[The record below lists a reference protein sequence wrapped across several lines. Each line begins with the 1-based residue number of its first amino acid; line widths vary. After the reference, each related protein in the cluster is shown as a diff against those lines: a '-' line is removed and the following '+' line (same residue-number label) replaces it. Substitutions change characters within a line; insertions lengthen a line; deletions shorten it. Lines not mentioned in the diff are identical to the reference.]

1 MKPNRTIKA
10 GYKIILKRMK
20 FLIRYLIFILSLLL
34 SISTNAQYKYAFQN
48 PALSIDKRADNLIQQ
63 LTTEEKINLLL
74 YNSPGVERLGI
85 PKYNWW
91 NEALHGVARA
101 GRATVFPQAIGMAA
115 TFNDSLIY
123 KVATAISDEARAKFN
138 AAVKNNNRSQYLG
151 LTFWSPNINIF
162 RDPRWGRGHET
173 YGEDPYLTGS
183 IGTAFVKGLQGNN
196 PNYYKTVACAKH
208 FAVHSGPEPLRH
220 EFNATVS
227 NNDLRNTYLPAFKKL
242 VTEAKVGGIMCAY
255 NRTDSLPCCTSKFL
269 LQDILRKEW
278 NFKGYV
284 VTDCWALDDIF
295 RYHKF
300 VKTDEEAAALAVKAN
315 VNVECGNTLKALQG
329 ALNKGLIT
337 QMEID
342 ASLKINVEIL
352 FKLGLF
358 DAAEKNPYHKIGES
372 VINNTAHRAL
382 AKETAVQ
389 SMVLL
394 SNKNNT
400 LPLSKN
406 VKHVL
411 VTGPNADVSNVLMA
425 NYNGNSRS
433 CINFLEGISG
443 HVSASTIITYNQGCS
458 LTDTAMQEVYWQIN
472 DADAVIAVL
481 GLSPLLE
488 GENGDAYLSEAG
500 GDKKDIKFPYAQLKY
515 LRKLREKT
523 TKPLIVI
530 LTTGSAIELEEVE
543 KIADAVLLAWYPG
556 EEGGNAAAAILFGE
570 ANPAGRLPV
579 TFYRSTGD
587 LPPFE
592 DYSMKERTY
601 RYFSGKPLHSFGFG
615 LSYTNFIYADLA
627 VSKFKSDLNFKLTIK
642 NIGKYDGDEVVQ
654 LYLRKI
660 DAAAGMPFKEL
671 KSFKRIRIK
680 KWSSKTISFLLTRKN
695 MEYWDENKNGYFVY
709 PGEYEVMIGSSS
721 EDIKLRHRFTVQ

>member
-1 MKPNRTIKA
+1 MIL
-10 GYKIILKRMK
+10 LKRYC
-20 FLIRYLIFILSLLL
+20 LFILLLFF
-34 SISTNAQYKYAFQN
+34 STTISAQYKYGFQN
-48 PALSIDKRADNLIQQ
+48 PAFSIDKRINNLIQL
-63 LTTEEKINLLL
+63 LTTEEKIDLLL

-85 PKYNWW
+85 PTYNWW
-91 NEALHGVARA
+91 SEALHGVARA

-115 TFNDSLIY
+115 TFNDALIY
-123 KVATAISDEARAKFN
+123 KVADAISDEARAKFN
-138 AAVKNNNRSQYLG
+138 SAIKNNNRSQYLG

-173 YGEDPYLTGS
+173 YGEDPYLTGA

-196 PNYYKTVACAKH
+196 LNYYKVVACAKH

-220 EFNATVS
+220 QFNATVS

-269 LQDILRKEW
+269 LHDILRNEW

-300 VKTDEEAAALAVKAN
+300 VKTDEEAAALAIKAN

-329 ALNKGLIT
+329 SLNKGLVT
-337 QMEID
+337 QKEID
-342 ASLKINVEIL
+342 ASLKINLETL

-358 DAAEKNPYHKIGES
+358 DAGAKNPYTKINEN
-372 VINNTAHRAL
+372 VINDDAHRAL
-382 AKETAVQ
+382 AKETAIQ
-389 SMVLL
+389 SIVLL
-394 SNKNNT
+394 SNKNKT

-406 VKHVL
+406 INHIL
-411 VTGPNADVSNVLMA
+411 VTGPNADVSTVLLA
-425 NYNGNSRS
+425 NYNGNSAN
-433 CINFLEGISG
+433 CISFLEGITG
-443 HVSASTIITYNQGCS
+443 HVGASTIISDNQGCN
-458 LTDTAMQEVYWQIN
+458 LTDTSMQEVFWQIN

-488 GENGDAYLSEAG
+488 GENGDAILSEAG

-515 LRKLREKT
+515 LRLLREKT
-523 TKPLIVI
+523 KKPLIVV

-543 KIADAVLLAWYPG
+543 KIADAVVLAWYPG
-556 EEGGNAAAAILFGE
+556 EEGGNAVADILFGD

-579 TFYRSTGD
+579 TFYRSTDD

-601 RYFSGKPLHSFGFG
+601 RYFSGKPLHPFGFG
-615 LSYTNFIYADLA
+615 LSYTSFTYSNLS
-627 VSKFKSDLNFKLTIK
+627 VSKIK
-642 NIGKYDGDEVVQ
+642 NDFSFQLNIKNTGKSDGDEVVQ
-654 LYLRKI
+654 LYIRRVNKEK
-660 DAAAGMPFKEL
+660 DAPVKEL
-671 KSFKRIRIK
+671 KSFKRIHVK
-680 KWSSKTISFLLTRKN
+680 KNKSKPVSLLLTTRD
-695 MEYWDENKNGYFVY
+695 MEYWDENKNSYIIY
-709 PGEYEVMIGSSS
+709 PGTYEVMIGSSS
-721 EDIKLRHRFTVQ
+721 EDIKLRYRISID

>member
-1 MKPNRTIKA
+1 MFCPRPYFFT
-10 GYKIILKRMK
+10 
-20 FLIRYLIFILSLLL
+20 FLLFI
-34 SISTNAQYKYAFQN
+34 SITTSAQYPYAFQN
-48 PALSIDKRADNLIQQ
+48 SILSIDIRVNDLLQQ
-63 LTTEEKINLLL
+63 LTPEEKINLLL
-74 YNSPGVERLGI
+74 YNSPGVDRLGI

-123 KVATAISDEARAKFN
+123 RVADAISDEARAKFN
-138 AAVKNNNRSQYLG
+138 AAVKNNNRAQYLG
-151 LTFWSPNINIF
+151 LSFWSPNINIF

-173 YGEDPYLTGS
+173 YGEDPYLTGT
-183 IGTAFVKGLQGNN
+183 IGTAFVKGLQGND
-196 PNYYKTVACAKH
+196 PKYYKTVACAKH

-220 EFNATVS
+220 AFNATVS
-227 NNDLRNTYLPAFKKL
+227 DNDLRNTYLPAFKKL
-242 VTEAKVGGIMCAY
+242 VTEAKVGGVMCAY
-255 NRTDSLPCCTSKFL
+255 NRTGGLPCCNSKFL
-269 LQDILRKEW
+269 LQDILRNEW

-295 RYHKF
+295 RYHQF
-300 VKTDEEAAALAVKAN
+300 VKTDEEAAALAIKAN

-329 ALNKGLIT
+329 ALNKGLVT
-337 QMEID
+337 QKEID
-342 ASLKINVEIL
+342 AALKINIETL

-358 DAAEKNPYHKIGES
+358 DAVDKNPYTKIDEN
-372 VINNTAHRAL
+372 VIDNKAHRAL

-394 SNKNNT
+394 SNKNNI

-406 VKHVL
+406 IKHIL

-425 NYNGNSRS
+425 NYNGNSAS
-433 CINFLEGISG
+433 CINFLEGITG
-443 HVSASTIITYNQGCS
+443 HVSASTIISYNQGCT
-458 LTDTAMQEVYWQIN
+458 LTDTAMHEVYWQIN
-472 DADAVIAVL
+472 DADVVVAVL

-523 TKPLIVI
+523 TKPLIVV
-530 LTTGSAIELEEVE
+530 LTTGSAVELEEVE

-556 EEGGNAAAAILFGE
+556 EEGGNAAAAILFGD

-579 TFYRSTGD
+579 TFYKMNKD

-601 RYFSGKPLHSFGFG
+601 RYFTGKALHPFGFG
-615 LSYTNFIYADLA
+615 LSYTQFNYADLS
-627 VSKFKSDLNFKLTIK
+627 VSKIKNDLNFKLTIK
-642 NIGKYDGDEVVQ
+642 NTGKYDGDEVVQ
-654 LYLRKI
+654 LYIRKM
-660 DAAAGMPFKEL
+660 DAAEGRPFKEL

-680 KWSSKTISFLLTRKN
+680 KGSSKTISLLLTQKD
-695 MEYWDENKNGYFVY
+695 MEYWNENKNGYFVY

>member
-1 MKPNRTIKA
+1 MTAAWFSTSCFAQHKYVFRNPS
-10 GYKIILKRMK
+10 
-20 FLIRYLIFILSLLL
+20 LSV
-34 SISTNAQYKYAFQN
+34 
-48 PALSIDKRADNLIQQ
+48 DKRVDDLIQQ
-63 LTTEEKINLLL
+63 LTIDEKINLLL
-74 YNSPGVERLGI
+74 YNNDGVERLGI

-115 TFNDSLIY
+115 TFNDALIY
-123 KVATAISDEARAKFN
+123 KVADAISDEARAKFN

-151 LTFWSPNINIF
+151 LSFWSPNINIF

-173 YGEDPYLTGS
+173 YGEDPYLSGTV
-183 IGTAFVKGLQGNN
+183 GTAFVKGLQGNN

-208 FAVHSGPEPLRH
+208 FAVHSGPEPIRH

-255 NRTDSLPCCTSKFL
+255 NRMDSLPCCTSKFL
-269 LQDILRKEW
+269 LQDILRDEW

-300 VKTDEEAAALAVKAN
+300 VKTGEEAAALAIKAN
-315 VNVECGNTLKALQG
+315 VNVECGNTLKALKG
-329 ALNKGLIT
+329 ALAKGLVS
-337 QMEID
+337 QKEID
-342 ASLKINVEIL
+342 AALKINLEIL
-352 FKLGLF
+352 FKLGLL
-358 DAAEKNPYHKIGES
+358 DPAGKDPYHKINGS
-372 VINNTAHRAL
+372 VINNTAHRLL

-389 SMVLL
+389 SIVLL
-394 SNKNNT
+394 SNKNNV

-406 VKHVL
+406 IKHIL
-411 VTGPNADVSNVLMA
+411 VTGPNADVTNVLMA
-425 NYNGNSRS
+425 NYNGNSAN
-433 CINFLEGISG
+433 CISFLEGITG
-443 HVSASTIITYNQGCS
+443 HVSASTIISYNQGCS
-458 LTDTAMQEVYWQIN
+458 LTDTSMQDAFWQIN
-472 DADAVIAVL
+472 DADAVVAVL

-488 GENGDAYLSEAG
+488 GENGDAYLSQAG

-515 LRKLREKT
+515 LRLLRQKT
-523 TKPLIVI
+523 KKPLIVV

-543 KIADAVLLAWYPG
+543 KIADAVVLAWYPG
-556 EEGGNAAAAILFGE
+556 EEGGNAVADILFGD

-579 TFYRSTGD
+579 TFYRSTND

-601 RYFSGKPLHSFGFG
+601 RYFTGKALHPFGFG
-615 LSYTNFIYADLA
+615 LSYTGFNYAGLS
-627 VSKFKSDLNFKLTIK
+627 VSKITNGFNFRFTVS
-642 NIGKYDGDEVVQ
+642 NSGKFDGDEVVQ
-654 LYLRKI
+654 LYLRRLNKDESI
-660 DAAAGMPFKEL
+660 PLKEL
-671 KSFKRIRIK
+671 KSFKRIHVK
-680 KWSSKTISFLLTRKN
+680 KAGAKTVSLLLTQKD
-695 MEYWDENKNGYFVY
+695 MEYWDENSRKYIVY